1 MYSCMYIYIAVYI
14 YIYIYIYTYIAVI
27 TILTGENIVPILH
40 AGKRVLSLKRRNSLL
55 KRDMPILFKI
65 GIPSH
70 KRREIGLLRN
80 LQGIFDG

>member
-40 AGKRVLSLKRRNSLL
+40 AGKSAFVAQETKQFIEKRHAYF
-55 KRDMPILFKI
+55 I
-65 GIPSH
+65 
-70 KRREIGLLRN
+70 
-80 LQGIFDG
+80 